1 MKEVLEFL
9 QKSKVFFLAT
19 SENNVPHVR
28 PMGFIM
34 ECGGKLA
41 FMTDNTMALCKQ
53 LAANPKVEITAI
65 DENMNTLRISGT
77 VKFATT
83 PETQKKVLEVMP
95 ALAKSYSVGDGKLEV
110 FYLDEGCATCSTMA
124 GEKKELSL

>member
-9 QKSKVFFLAT
+9 QKARVFYLAT
-19 SENNVPHVR
+19 AENNVPHVR
-28 PMGFIM
+28 PMGFVM
-34 ECGGKLA
+34 ECGGKVA

-53 LAANPKVEITAI
+53 LAANPQVEICAI
-65 DENMNTLRISGT
+65 DEKFNTLRICGT

-95 ALAKSYSVGDGKLEV
+95 DLAKSYSAGDGKLEV
-110 FYLDEGCATCSTMA
+110 FYLDEGKAVCSSMA
-124 GEKKELSL
+124 GEKQELSL

>member
-1 MKEVLEFL
+1 MKEALEFL
-9 QKSKVFFLAT
+9 QKAGVFYLAT
-19 SENNVPHVR
+19 AEGDQPHVR

-41 FMTDNTMALCKQ
+41 FMTDNTMSLCKQ
-53 LAANPKVEITAI
+53 LAANPKIELTAI
-65 DENMNTLRISGT
+65 DKDCNTLRICGT

-95 ALAKSYSVGDGKLEV
+95 ALANSYSVGDGKLEV
-110 FYLDEGCATCSTMA
+110 FYLDEGKAVCSSMS
-124 GEKKELSL
+124 GEKKELPL

>member
-9 QKSKVFFLAT
+9 QKSKVFYLAT

-53 LAANPKVEITAI
+53 LAANPQVEICAI
-65 DENMNTLRISGT
+65 DENMNTLRICGT

-83 PETQKKVLEVMP
+83 PDTQKKVLEVMP
-95 ALAKSYSVGDGKLEV
+95 SLANSYSVGDGKLEV
-110 FYLDEGCATCSTMA
+110 FYLDEGKAVCSSMS
-124 GEKKELSL
+124 GEKKELPL

>member
-1 MKEVLEFL
+1 MREALEFI
-9 QKSKVFFLAT
+9 QKAKVFYLAT
-19 SENNVPHVR
+19 AENNVPHVR

-41 FMTDNTMALCKQ
+41 FMTDNTMSLYKQ
-53 LAANPKVEITAI
+53 LTANPKVELCAI
-65 DENMNTLRISGT
+65 DENMNTLRICGT

-83 PETQKKVLEVMP
+83 PETQRMVLDVMP

-110 FYLDEGCATCSTMA
+110 FYLDDGKAVCSTMS
-124 GEKKELSL
+124 GERRELPL